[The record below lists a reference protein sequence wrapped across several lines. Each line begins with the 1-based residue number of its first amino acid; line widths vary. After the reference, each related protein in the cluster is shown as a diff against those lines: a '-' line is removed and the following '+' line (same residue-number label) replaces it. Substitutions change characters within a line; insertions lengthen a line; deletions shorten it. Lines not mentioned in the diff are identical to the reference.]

1 MDLVRKPKKVRAL
14 LRCKKSPFEWQASIG
29 TCIGIKNGVAMDEEV
44 ADKSQHIMEKAKD
57 LQGNT
62 ERIKSQ
68 PGPIFMKEEKR
79 IRG

>member
-1 MDLVRKPKKVRAL
+1 M
-14 LRCKKSPFEWQASIG
+14 
-29 TCIGIKNGVAMDEEV
+29 KNGVAMDEEV